1 MLHSPF
7 HSLLNTLEQVTT
19 LPPILLRI
27 CSVISFSTA
36 IYEKLLLVFDYR
48 TLLRIQ
54 LELIMQISSQ
64 RMVAKELQS
73 RSMW

>member
-1 MLHSPF
+1 MMLHSLF

-27 CSVISFSTA
+27 WSMISFST
-36 IYEKLLLVFDYR
+36 EKLLFVFDYR
-48 TLLRIQ
+48 TLPTIQ
-54 LELIMQISSQ
+54 LELCMQYSSQ